1 MKAREILIKEMKEKL
16 LQTTDMTCEIN
27 GNIVAKFFND
37 GIKLPI
43 DRVVFDID
51 SDIIWLDNITDD
63 GMNTI
68 DIDSCSDEVVMA
80 VWTLVKA

>member
-1 MKAREILIKEMKEKL
+1 MKAREILIKELKEKL

-27 GNIVAKFFND
+27 GNIVTKFFND
-37 GIKLPI
+37 GTELPI

-51 SDIIWLDNITDD
+51 SDIIYIDNITDG